1 MSTQAERQ
9 LEAAAL
15 DGHRRGLSW
24 GDFWTD
30 HGAEVCAAE
39 PHDRRKFNRLVCHLL
54 ALLVSGNT
62 DGAEPGEPWILDA
75 QPNQPSPLDTIGA

>member
-9 LEAAAL
+9 LETAAL

-39 PHDRRKFNRLVCHLL
+39 PHDRRKFHKLVRRLL
-54 ALLVSGNT
+54 ALVASGNT
-62 DGAEPGEPWILDA
+62 DGRHPVAVGELWGEDWEADDA
-75 QPNQPSPLDTIGA
+75 LG